1 MPSCC
6 AAWPKS
12 LESCG
17 NRGAFLGWSTAP
29 DPDGNEWGHR
39 QLHSS
44 SACPQLWAGS
54 SVPAFTDFSGMGLL
68 FWNRKF
74 KWKIAVRCCQ
84 RALLTGERSHTIWQV
99 KGISFIPDL
108 EIYHKADC
116 SFQWLHWLNFR
127 VLGWGQAAASFTP
140 QNGCHYSDGLSL
152 CLTTPQGIKELV
164 WCIWTESSEDL

>member
-1 MPSCC
+1 MEVLFWGDQQPLTQMGTNEDTGSFIPLLPVC
-6 AAWPKS
+6 
-12 LESCG
+12 SCG
-17 NRGAFLGWSTAP
+17 RDLLS
-29 DPDGNEWGHR
+29 
-39 QLHSS
+39 LHSGTS
-44 SACPQLWAGS
+44 L
-54 SVPAFTDFSGMGLL
+54 SGMGLL

-74 KWKIAVRCCQ
+74 KWTIAVRCCQ

-108 EIYHKADC
+108 EIYHNTDC